1 MLLQSSGPCNGCDEA
16 SRDLANLNDAGV
28 MSAYYADFTTLMQRL
43 GSDYRGTTIVHVE
56 PDLSGY
62 ATQAVLDNSRCAGHC
77 TGQGDDASLLR
88 AAVAS
93 SGNADVTGF
102 ADTYQGF
109 TLALEHLRDRYAPNV
124 TLAFHASCWA
134 SLQDI
139 CSSSDPSL
147 DMATEAGKVAGFF
160 TSSGAAAGNG
170 DLLFTDVAD
179 RDSDVSGIWWDR
191 LNAKLPNFHRWE
203 QWLTAV
209 HQDTGRP
216 AMVWQVPVGNQY
228 FRTDDSSAGHRQDNR
243 AEYFFAHPDEL
254 VAAGVVAVLFGSG
267 GNGNSTT
274 PYDSAND
281 GVTNPPARCTTDGV
295 SSGQVC
301 NDHTSTVA
309 DDDGGFLRTAA
320 AAYYRA
326 PLSTAPGPP
335 PTTGYWL
342 VASDGG
348 IFSYGRARF
357 FGSAGGISLNQ
368 PIVGMAATP
377 SGNGY
382 WLVARDGGIFSFGD
396 AQFHGST
403 GALRLNQPIVGMMTT
418 PAGNGY
424 WLVASDG
431 GIFSFDASFNGSAG
445 AIRLNRPI
453 VGSAASV

>member
-88 AAVAS
+88 AA
-93 SGNADVTGF
+93 
-102 ADTYQGF
+102 
-109 TLALEHLRDRYAPNV
+109 
-124 TLAFHASCWA
+124 
-134 SLQDI
+134 
-139 CSSSDPSL
+139 
-147 DMATEAGKVAGFF
+147 
-160 TSSGAAAGNG
+160 
-170 DLLFTDVAD
+170 
-179 RDSDVSGIWWDR
+179 
-191 LNAKLPNFHRWE
+191 
-203 QWLTAV
+203 
-209 HQDTGRP
+209 
-216 AMVWQVPVGNQY
+216 VGNQY

-403 GALRLNQPIVGMMTT
+403 GALHLSQPIVGMAAT
-418 PAGNGY
+418 PSGNGY

-431 GIFSFDASFNGSAG
+431 GIFSFGDAQFHGSTG
-445 AIRLNRPI
+445 ALHLNQPI
-453 VGSAASV
+453 VGMAATPSGNGYWLVASDGGIFTFGAAHFHAAAAALHHHQPIASTPSAPPSNLDS